1 MAAMRSSGVRWV
13 VVGGIVALSVIWLGI
28 RPGRRATRPVATI
41 DSAAESAGHSAAP
54 VAPAERR
61 EASSEEARAVAPA
74 DPIPA
79 PTAGVRPPRRAG
91 GAARAAATPTGDVDM
106 NLNPPD
112 DIPTLGRMA
121 LTDPD
126 PQRRAEAGVLLAAT
140 ENPGVVPLLRQALS
154 DRDANVRHTLVK
166 EIAELD
172 FAPDT
177 TIDLLGPVAMKDS
190 ESGNRV
196 AALEALAAIGGDRV
210 IALATRLRRDRDQ
223 DVRVLAEK
231 ILHPPAEGAASGPE

>member
-126 PQRRAEAGVLLAAT
+126 PNGGQAIVGHVQGGGVLT
-140 ENPGVVPLLRQALS
+140 KSENQPHALGYAPGETLRS
-154 DRDANVRHTLVK
+154 EN
-166 EIAELD
+166 AERG
-172 FAPDT
+172 AV
-177 TIDLLGPVAMKDS
+177 PVASDGK
-190 ESGNRV
+190 R
-196 AALEALAAIGGDRV
+196 
-210 IALATRLRRDRDQ
+210 
-223 DVRVLAEK
+223 
-231 ILHPPAEGAASGPE
+231 